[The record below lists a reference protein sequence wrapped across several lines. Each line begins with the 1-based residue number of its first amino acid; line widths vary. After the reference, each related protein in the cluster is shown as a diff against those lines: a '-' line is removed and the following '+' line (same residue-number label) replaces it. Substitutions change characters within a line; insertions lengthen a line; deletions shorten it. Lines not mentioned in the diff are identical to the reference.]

1 MGIQENSM
9 DHTEVFAF
17 QDPWK
22 IYIHPGK
29 AWDLEDVMGK
39 GGSKEESNHLEKT
52 PSRIPGMCK

>member
-1 MGIQENSM
+1 M

-39 GGSKEESNHLEKT
+39 GGSKEESNHLEKI